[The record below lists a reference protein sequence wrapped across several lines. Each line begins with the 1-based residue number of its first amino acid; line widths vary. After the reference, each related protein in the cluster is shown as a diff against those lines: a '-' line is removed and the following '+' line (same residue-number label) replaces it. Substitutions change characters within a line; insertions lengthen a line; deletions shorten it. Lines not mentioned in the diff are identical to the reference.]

1 MLRSALRS
9 FPGKAPLCSA
19 PGSGSGSVIF
29 PGLSVVEGGVKRRL
43 VLVSTGIRI
52 TTSLLSERPPQSFYK
67 TAKRA

>member
-19 PGSGSGSVIF
+19 PGSGSGSLIF

-52 TTSLLSERPPQSFYK
+52 TTSL
-67 TAKRA
+67 